1 MSPMANLTR
10 FWTILNPSPN
20 PNVCSL
26 SYGGECIT
34 DGVGQYGNGQSCT
47 FRANQDFALDV
58 REFSTET
65 NYDFIDVY
73 APPAPPGQF
82 PCSPGTT
89 TATYPGCRR
98 YSGYSLSNGPPSGTL
113 MHAGDFIRWHTDGSV
128 TSGGF
133 EMCVSAA
140 SFGAEGCICRDNCVG
155 TLNRPLI
162 SDGICDD
169 GGDGAEFAFCAL
181 GSDCVDCGTRCTP
194 PRPPALPP
202 QPSPTPPSRPR
213 PPSTPP
219 VPRLPGS
226 LCFDDC
232 FDGREGGAYCPSYP
246 CPGTGSTALHASD
259 GVCDDGG
266 PGSEYAY
273 CNFGRDCS
281 DCGIRYSAEARGSV
295 MVLTVGTCSSPI
307 TTYSECTAAA
317 LTLGLPS
324 IYGGTPYAYQYWS
337 GTGPHPTYCF
347 YNQGQLYFLPPRPPP
362 PPPFFSV
369 PPSPPVNPGARDCSV
384 EMNCVCRTTPPPA
397 PPAPPQCS
405 ATCTSGGVVRSCA
418 SYRYTSC
425 ALVLAPPISCAVCDG
440 CCMRAPPSPPPPPS
454 LPPLPPPPPWF
465 QRNSN
470 GCGNACA
477 GSTCSAFAP
486 FYDCNALRTT
496 LGCNNCGSCCRLPPS
511 PPSPPQ
517 PRPPPHPNVHQPW
530 YTVHAAQHG
539 PCALNITS
547 LQGCLDAAVVIGL
560 LAAGSTPY
568 VTYASYYPPY
578 CSVYRA
584 GGTPYVSFHTLIA
597 TDDLPLH
604 VQALTTAPF
613 PHRYVYFNTYP
624 GATEACSATW
634 GCICQEI
641 YPPQSPPSNPLPLPP
656 SAPPLACQAPCGAGT
671 CALYQGVN
679 CSVLRSPPLSCSCGD
694 CCVQPRFDSYAC
706 DVPCAGAT
714 CGAFSSKLT
723 CAASASLG
731 CSCNGVGLGYPNPGC
746 CAHELTA
753 VLDPT
758 NNDRDA
764 ANSATNTALIQS
776 VAAAAAAAT
785 SAAAAATAALNA
797 ANSPS
802 SEGGLS
808 SLVAPLWALSLVIG
822 AVVLAAGVALV
833 RICWLKGIG
842 LGALRRPSRARPS
855 PTLNEFPSYTAPL
868 ANKLVVRSDA
878 IRESDRL

>member
-47 FRANQDFALDV
+47 FRANRDFALDV

-65 NYDFIDVY
+65 NYDFIDLY

-98 YSGYSLSNGPPSGTL
+98 YSGYLLSNGPPSGTP

-155 TLNRPLI
+155 TLNRPLV

-181 GSDCVDCGTRCTP
+181 GTDCVDCGTRCTP

-397 PPAPPQCS
+397 
-405 ATCTSGGVVRSCA
+405 A
-418 SYRYTSC
+418 ST
-425 ALVLAPPISCAVCDG
+425 A
-440 CCMRAPPSPPPPPS
+440 
-454 LPPLPPPPPWF
+454 
-465 QRNSN
+465 
-470 GCGNACA
+470 
-477 GSTCSAFAP
+477 STA
-486 FYDCNALRTT
+486 
-496 LGCNNCGSCCRLPPS
+496 
-511 PPSPPQ
+511 
-517 PRPPPHPNVHQPW
+517 
-530 YTVHAAQHG
+530 
-539 PCALNITS
+539 
-547 LQGCLDAAVVIGL
+547 
-560 LAAGSTPY
+560 
-568 VTYASYYPPY
+568 
-578 CSVYRA
+578 
-584 GGTPYVSFHTLIA
+584 
-597 TDDLPLH
+597 
-604 VQALTTAPF
+604 
-613 PHRYVYFNTYP
+613 
-624 GATEACSATW
+624 ACSA
-634 GCICQEI
+634 
-641 YPPQSPPSNPLPLPP
+641 
-656 SAPPLACQAPCGAGT
+656 
-671 CALYQGVN
+671 
-679 CSVLRSPPLSCSCGD
+679 
-694 CCVQPRFDSYAC
+694 
-706 DVPCAGAT
+706 
-714 CGAFSSKLT
+714 
-723 CAASASLG
+723 
-731 CSCNGVGLGYPNPGC
+731 
-746 CAHELTA
+746 A
-753 VLDPT
+753 VL
-758 NNDRDA
+758 
-764 ANSATNTALIQS
+764 
-776 VAAAAAAAT
+776 VAAA
-785 SAAAAATAALNA
+785 
-797 ANSPS
+797 PP
-802 SEGGLS
+802 EIM
-808 SLVAPLWALSLVIG
+808 P
-822 AVVLAAGVALV
+822 
-833 RICWLKGIG
+833 
-842 LGALRRPSRARPS
+842 
-855 PTLNEFPSYTAPL
+855 
-868 ANKLVVRSDA
+868 
-878 IRESDRL
+878 